1 MDGELLVGGQFLPLG
16 LDIGQRNDGV
26 VGPGRGRG
34 SGGERTRELPVGGP
48 DGADEAGGV
57 HSGGG

>member
-1 MDGELLVGGQFLPLG
+1 VYSELLVGGQFLPMG
-16 LDIGQRNDGV
+16 LDVGQRNDGV
-26 VGPGRGRG
+26 IRTGCGRG

-48 DGADEAGGV
+48 DGADKTGSV